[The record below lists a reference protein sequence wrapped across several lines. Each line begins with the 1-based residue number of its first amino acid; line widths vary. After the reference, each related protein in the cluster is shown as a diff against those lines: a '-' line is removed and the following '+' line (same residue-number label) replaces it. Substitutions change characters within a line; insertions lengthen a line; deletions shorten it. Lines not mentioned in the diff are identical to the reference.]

1 MRSIQRRLS
10 VGLFA
15 VLLVVGLVLA
25 QTGLWLFDQGLRRYF
40 AGNLR
45 EEAENLLVAMVRGP
59 NGMQL
64 DEQRLNP
71 AFQRPYSGRYFVIE
85 LEKDTWRS
93 RSLWDSEL
101 EVPHKKGLVQGLV
114 DGPEEQRLLVF
125 RGHYKRM
132 GQKLRIVVAQDYT
145 PILESF
151 ARVQWMGLGAGALA
165 LLLVLLLQRL
175 TVRRSLRPLEEV
187 RLQIAQLQQ
196 GQRSQLDNQAPEELE
211 PLVEQINHLLAH
223 TEETL
228 KRSRN
233 ALGNLGH
240 ALKTPL
246 AVLVSL
252 AEREEMARQPE
263 LQQVLREQLEQIQQ
277 RLGREL
283 GKARLVGEALPGAHF
298 DCAEELP
305 SKATIVSM
313 CSWRV
318 VGSLMID
325 LDGTTGGAINSVAD
339 LGSVLGNVNITGDLN
354 LLNTIYVCVVTG
366 IVIAH
371 LLRQTMGVC
380 SE

>member
-151 ARVQWMGLGAGALA
+151 ARVQWMGLGAGAL
-165 LLLVLLLQRL
+165 
-175 TVRRSLRPLEEV
+175 
-187 RLQIAQLQQ
+187 
-196 GQRSQLDNQAPEELE
+196 
-211 PLVEQINHLLAH
+211 
-223 TEETL
+223 
-228 KRSRN
+228 
-233 ALGNLGH
+233 
-240 ALKTPL
+240 
-246 AVLVSL
+246 
-252 AEREEMARQPE
+252 EMARQPE

-305 SKATIVSM
+305 SLCDTLRLIHGPHLQVSW
-313 CSWRV
+313 SAPPGLRLPWDRE
-318 VGSLMID
+318 D
-325 LDGTTGGAINSVAD
+325 L
-339 LGSVLGNVNITGDLN
+339 LEMLGN
-354 LLNTIYVCVVTG
+354 LLDNACKWADSEVRLTVAQGEGMVRLKVDDDGPG
-366 IVIAH
+366 ILPDQRQAVLERGTRLDEQVSGHGLGLGIARDIAEACGGR
-371 LLRQTMGVC
+371 LSLEDSPLGGLRVSIELSLQKSGRAARA
-380 SE
+380 